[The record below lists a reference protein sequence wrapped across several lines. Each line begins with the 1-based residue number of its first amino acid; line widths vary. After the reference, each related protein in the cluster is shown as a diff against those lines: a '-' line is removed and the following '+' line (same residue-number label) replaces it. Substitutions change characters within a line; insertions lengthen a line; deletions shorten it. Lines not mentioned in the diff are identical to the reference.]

1 MANRVY
7 LSPSS
12 QWANTYAAGD
22 TNEGIVCGQI
32 AVLTQ
37 QALERCGFETM
48 TDTGRDS
55 TMYKRAAQSDL
66 WGADLHL
73 CIHTNAFNGTMQGT
87 RLYCLDLRGQ
97 GYAASREIY
106 EELRAVVPG
115 DSDSIQTARFYEILQ
130 TNAPCAYVEAAF
142 HDNAEQALWIVSHKA
157 DIAEAICK
165 GVCRYFGAFYVPRG
179 AVYRV
184 QVGAFLKKENA
195 QALQKRLQELGFEAF
210 ITETKEENNG

>member
-1 MANRVY
+1 MSHKIY
-7 LSPSS
+7 ISPSS
-12 QWANTYAAGD
+12 QWANTYASGD
-22 TNEGIVCGQI
+22 TDEGTVCGQI

-37 QALERCGFETM
+37 RALARCGFETL
-48 TDTGRDS
+48 TDTARDS

-73 CIHTNAFNGTMQGT
+73 CIHTNAFNGTMEGT
-87 RLYCLDLRGQ
+87 RLYCLDLQGQ
-97 GYAASREIY
+97 GYQASRAIY
-106 EELRAVVPG
+106 EQLRRVVPG
-115 DSDSIQTARFYEILQ
+115 ESDSIQTARFYEILN

-142 HDNAEQALWIVSHKA
+142 HDKEAQALWIIDHKA

-165 GVCRYFGAFYVPRG
+165 GVCQYFMVPYVPEKT
-179 AVYRV
+179 VYRV
-184 QVGAFLKKENA
+184 QVGAFLEKENA